1 MKCQGDFIFKGIE
14 KKDGGEFTNDKGQK
28 IVFKPTYQISLDE
41 IVNGKAEPR
50 TFKFPVENQLL
61 ADKFKSLK
69 IYNAILVDFN
79 IELYKTNVKLVPC
92 DVICEHEE

>member
-1 MKCQGDFIFKGIE
+1 MKCEGSFIFKGIE
-14 KKDGGEFTNDKGQK
+14 KRDGGEFTNERGQK

-50 TFKFPVENQLL
+50 TFKFPADNQFL

-69 IYNAILVDFN
+69 LYAGVIVNFE
-79 IELYKTNVKLVPC
+79 IELYKTNIKITPY
-92 DVICEHEE
+92 DVFNEQD